1 MGRKIIGSADLA
13 DWVKRQ
19 KEVGGKKQSVLDER
33 VQEEEDRR
41 PFQRKEEKVEEAPS
55 PLGPLLPEGVYAHFL
70 LIDISPPIK
79 SVRGVPQYFQI
90 NQTRT
95 LIGSYVNAH
104 IRLDDPDTVEKK
116 HAKVVYEEKKEQGEF
131 FIYPIGESRV
141 SVNGEVLGLKG
152 KILKNGDR
160 VQIGSAD
167 LILFHKDLRED

>member
-19 KEVGGKKQSVLDER
+19 KGAGGEKQSVLDER
-33 VQEEEDRR
+33 AQKEEDRR
-41 PFQRKEEKVEEAPS
+41 PSQRGEQKVEEVPS

-70 LIDISPPIK
+70 LIDIASAIK

-116 HAKVVYEEKKEQGEF
+116 HAKVVYEEKGEF
-131 FIYPIGESRV
+131 SIYPIGQSRV

-152 KILKNGDR
+152 KMLKDGDR